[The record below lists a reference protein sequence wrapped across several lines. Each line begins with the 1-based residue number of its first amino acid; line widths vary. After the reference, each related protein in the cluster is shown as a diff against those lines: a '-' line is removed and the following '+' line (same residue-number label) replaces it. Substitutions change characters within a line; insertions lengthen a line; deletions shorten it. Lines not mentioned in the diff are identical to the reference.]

1 MEGPEWDSQ
10 AHCTVHSERRAE
22 EKANS
27 GGGGGVREVT
37 VMAFSAYGPPP
48 GDGDLLK
55 IPGGGGYL
63 GDVIRL
69 AGGGEDLLPGKKCL

>member
-1 MEGPEWDSQ
+1 M
-10 AHCTVHSERRAE
+10 HSESRAE

-37 VMAFSAYGPPP
+37 VMAFSAYGPP
-48 GDGDLLK
+48 LEMVTSLK
-55 IPGGGGYL
+55 YLGGGGYL

-69 AGGGEDLLPGKKCL
+69 AGGGEDIFP